1 MGLVSEAPAKIL
13 ASGFNLATCTGAN
26 RTTLAKP
33 RLKDQGTWSFLQE
46 LSFEVS
52 LEAVTKGEPS

>member
-1 MGLVSEAPAKIL
+1 MVREAPAKIL

-52 LEAVTKGEPS
+52 FEAVTNGEPS